1 MDGETQVTVQQG
13 VISELENNRRPNLP
27 NSGHVRRRS
36 EENSIHSDVDLPP
49 NVAVDETQLEE
60 IARQYLMTV
69 LRGNKYTNLAN
80 QLPPVRDPDQNV
92 HRLINSI
99 CEQLERERAQQ
110 FDEIISSLSITN
122 DSLEDTYR
130 QLMTH
135 VFQEGV
141 NWGRIITFLV
151 FSSRLSLHCAQS
163 GMQNRVRDVV
173 EWTEDEMRE
182 RIHSWVVER
191 GGWAAFVRHYDNDSW
206 KMSLPSFLVVTGMF
220 AAIFASGVFM
230 AKRFLF

>member
-13 VISELENNRRPNLP
+13 VISELENNRRPNLL
-27 NSGHVRRRS
+27 NSGHGRRES
-36 EENSIHSDVDLPP
+36 GEESVHSDVDLPP
-49 NVAVDETQLEE
+49 NVTVDVTQLEE

-135 VFQEGV
+135 VFQEGI

>member
-1 MDGETQVTVQQG
+1 MSGETQVTAQQPA
-13 VISELENNRRPNLP
+13 VSENNRRPNTP
-27 NSGHVRRRS
+27 NSDHGRRQS
-36 EENSIHSDVDLPP
+36 EEESVHSDVNLPP
-49 NVAVDETQLEE
+49 NMTVDVTQLEE
-60 IARQYLMTV
+60 IARHYIVTV
-69 LRGNKYTNLAN
+69 LKENSYPKLAN

-99 CEQLERERAQQ
+99 CTQLERERGQQ
-110 FDEIISSLSITN
+110 FDEIISSLTITD

-151 FSSRLSLHCAQS
+151 FSSRVSLHCARS

-182 RIHSWVVER
+182 RIHSWVMER
-191 GGWAAFVRHYDNDSW
+191 GGWASFVRHYDDDSW
-206 KMSLPSFLVVTGMF
+206 KMSLSSFLVVTGMF
-220 AAIFASGVFM
+220 AAVLASGVFM

>member
-1 MDGETQVTVQQG
+1 MSGETQVTAQQPA
-13 VISELENNRRPNLP
+13 VSESNRRPSLP
-27 NSGHVRRRS
+27 DSGHGRRQS
-36 EENSIHSDVDLPP
+36 EEESVHYDANLPP
-49 NVAVDETQLEE
+49 NMTVDVTQLEE
-60 IARQYLMTV
+60 IARHYIVTV
-69 LRGNKYTNLAN
+69 LKENSYPKLAN

-99 CEQLERERAQQ
+99 CTQLERERGQQ
-110 FDEIISSLSITN
+110 FDEIISSLTITE

-151 FSSRLSLHCAQS
+151 FSSRVSLHCARS
-163 GMQNRVRDVV
+163 GMQNRVRDIV

-182 RIHSWVVER
+182 RIHSWVIER

-206 KMSLPSFLVVTGMF
+206 KMSLSSFLVVTGMF
-220 AAIFASGVFM
+220 AAVLASGVFM

>member
-1 MDGETQVTVQQG
+1 MSGETPVTTQQQPM
-13 VISELENNRRPNLP
+13 VCENNRRPNLP
-27 NSGHVRRRS
+27 NHPGHGRRQS
-36 EENSIHSDVDLPP
+36 EEESVHSDVNLPS
-49 NVAVDETQLEE
+49 NMTVDVTQLEE
-60 IARQYLMTV
+60 IARHYLMTV
-69 LRGNKYTNLAN
+69 LRGNKYSNLAN

-92 HRLINSI
+92 HRLINTI
-99 CEQLERERAQQ
+99 CTQLESERAQQ

-151 FSSRLSLHCAQS
+151 FSSRLSLHCARS
-163 GMQNRVRDVV
+163 GMQNRVQNVV
-173 EWTEDEMRE
+173 EWTENEMRE

-191 GGWAAFVRHYDNDSW
+191 GGWGAFVRHYDDDSW
-206 KMSLPSFLVVTGMF
+206 KMSLSSFLVVTGMF
-220 AAIFASGVFM
+220 AVVFASGVFM
-230 AKRFLF
+230 AKRFFF